1 MMKTRQKTTRMPSR
15 ATDDYLELVKRFPL
29 RPLSSRKELRE
40 AGEIFDHYIGRE
52 DLTPGQQ
59 DYLAALSVFAE
70 QFERQQALSRLKRL
84 HPLEIVKHLMEENE
98 MSTTDLGY
106 VLGSRGLA
114 SEVLNGNRGLS
125 KTLIRKLAD
134 KFGVDPGLFLDDASE
149 AA

>member
-1 MMKTRQKTTRMPSR
+1 MTRTRESTKSIR
-15 ATDDYLELVKRFPL
+15 IADDYLTLVKRFPL
-29 RPLSSRKELRE
+29 RPLTSRKELRE
-40 AGEIFDHYIGRE
+40 AGEILDHYIGRE

-70 QFERQQALSRLKRL
+70 QFEREQRLSQLKRL
-84 HPLEIVKHLMEENE
+84 SPLGLVKHLMEENE
-98 MSTTDLGY
+98 MTTTDLGY

-125 KTLIRKLAD
+125 KTLIRKLAA
-134 KFGVDPGLFLDDASE
+134 KFGVDPGLFLENASE

>member
-1 MMKTRQKTTRMPSR
+1 MTRTRESTKPMR
-15 ATDDYLELVKRFPL
+15 VADDYLALVKGFPL
-29 RPLSSRKELRE
+29 RPLTSRKELRE
-40 AGEIFDHYIGRE
+40 AGEILDHYIGRE

-70 QFERQQALSRLKRL
+70 QFEREQRLSQLKRL
-84 HPLEIVKHLMEENE
+84 SPLGLVKHLMEENE
-98 MSTTDLGY
+98 MTTTDLGY

-125 KTLIRKLAD
+125 KTLIRKLAA
-134 KFGVDPGLFLDDASE
+134 KFGVDPGLFLENASE